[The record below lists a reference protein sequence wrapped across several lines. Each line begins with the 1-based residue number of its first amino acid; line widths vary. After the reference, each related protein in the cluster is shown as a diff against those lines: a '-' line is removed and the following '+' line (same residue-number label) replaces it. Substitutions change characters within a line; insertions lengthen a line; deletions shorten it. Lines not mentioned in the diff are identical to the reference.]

1 MTLQTF
7 AINNCWMNTNSWT
20 ASSHIKSLPLDT
32 LLASQANL
40 ISRRQSFLR
49 SVSNMT
55 TRASFNYE
63 ERMDSL
69 LAEYEAV
76 VDDAIKNNVDPV
88 SQSFNPNWDYIQ
100 AVFFSTTI
108 LTTIGLTTTE
118 SFAVKLYFLRLRQ
131 HCAKNIQRTIVLH
144 PFCHRGHSLHPL
156 SHRWCWS
163 IVCNSCEY
171 LHSCRKRLQLFVL
184 LKVMKGWCSRIWYIC
199 SGEPFVGSL
208 WKNHPTSPTQVQDPQ
223 IRVRD
228 TAAIKYLQQPSHTV
242 TITSIL

>member
-1 MTLQTF
+1 M
-7 AINNCWMNTNSWT
+7 
-20 ASSHIKSLPLDT
+20 SLDK

-55 TRASFNYE
+55 RASFNYE

-69 LAEYEAV
+69 LTEYEAV

-108 LTTIGLTTTE
+108 LTTIGFTTTE
-118 SFAVKLYFLRLRQ
+118 SFATKQYFLRLRQ

-144 PFCHRGHSLHPL
+144 PFCHRGNSLHPL
-156 SHRWCWS
+156 SHR
-163 IVCNSCEY
+163 
-171 LHSCRKRLQLFVL
+171 
-184 LKVMKGWCSRIWYIC
+184 
-199 SGEPFVGSL
+199 
-208 WKNHPTSPTQVQDPQ
+208 
-223 IRVRD
+223 
-228 TAAIKYLQQPSHTV
+228 
-242 TITSIL
+242 